1 MFGMSKQPQPATGD
15 AARSAKPQ
23 PAATAEVGD
32 ASLVDVAVKLSPAQ
46 RDKLLR
52 LGGDAWLRERI
63 DKAREAASK
72 P

>member
-1 MFGMSKQPQPATGD
+1 MFGISKHPKPTKPDPAKEK
-15 AARSAKPQ
+15 AAAAL
-23 PAATAEVGD
+23 PARD
-32 ASLVDVAVKLSPAQ
+32 PASVTVEVKLSPAQ

-63 DKAREAASK
+63 DKARESK